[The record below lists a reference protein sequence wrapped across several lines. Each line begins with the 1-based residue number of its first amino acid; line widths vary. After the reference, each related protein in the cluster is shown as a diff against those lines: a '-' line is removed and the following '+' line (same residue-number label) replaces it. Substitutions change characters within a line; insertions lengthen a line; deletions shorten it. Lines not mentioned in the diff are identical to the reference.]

1 MMISFD
7 QEKYIVSA
15 FLLSQ
20 WQENVTFYSYFNFP
34 VFKIL
39 NLGLMADTI
48 WSAVGHK
55 Y

>member
-1 MMISFD
+1 MMSSFD
-7 QEKYIVSA
+7 QEQYIVSA

-20 WQENVTFYSYFNFP
+20 WQENVTFYSYFDFP

-39 NLGLMADTI
+39 SLELMAGII
-48 WSAVGHK
+48 WSTVGHR